1 MKWYNKEN
9 TKRYKEDIV
18 YSPVP
23 GGPVFNEFLKWMP
36 KIATTINREY
46 ASIGTL
52 DLNDL
57 IQICNYHLIVAWE
70 NFDWSRIDN
79 VHENHKQA
87 TVWKYVKK
95 SVTFELRRE
104 INLYKDSM
112 RSVRKGDPARKISI
126 KGKTAEDS
134 FLTELFPDFFN
145 EQFFGFVEDVDTSWD
160 TEMQAKGLDH
170 LMREAL
176 TLKEK
181 HIVEMVYGIDCEKLS
196 QKEIAK
202 IFHTTVSNIQNI
214 KHRAIK
220 KLKNHDNNI
229 KIIEYYYDNF

>member
-9 TKRYKEDIV
+9 TKRYKEDIA
-18 YSPVP
+18 YSPIP
-23 GGPVFNEFLKWMP
+23 GGPVFNEFLTWMP
-36 KIATTINREY
+36 KLATSINREY

-57 IQICNYHLIVAWE
+57 IQICNYHLVVAWN

-95 SVTFELRRE
+95 SVMFELRRE

-112 RSVRKGDPARKISI
+112 RTVRKGDPARKISI
-126 KGKTAEDS
+126 KGKTSEDS

-145 EQFFGFVEDVDTSWD
+145 EQFFGFIEDVDTSWD
-160 TEMQAKGLDH
+160 TEMKAKGLDH
-170 LMREAL
+170 LMREVL
-176 TLKEK
+176 TIKQK
-181 HIVEMVYGIDCEKLS
+181 HIVEMAYGIDCEKVTR
-196 QKEIAK
+196 KEIASIYK
-202 IFHTTVSNIQNI
+202 TSTGYIADIVARSID
-214 KHRAIK
+214 
-220 KLKNHDNNI
+220 KLKKYKNNT
-229 KIIEYYYDNF
+229 KIIEYYYDNL